1 MQVRFYGKLAEQ
13 IAREIELDQAGGTV
27 ADIRA
32 RLSEIYPNSADDL
45 RSPLVRACMGDQLVD
60 DSFPLDS
67 GDVVEFF
74 APVSGG

>member
-13 IAREIELDQAGGTV
+13 IAREIELDFAGRTV

-32 RLSEIYPNSADDL
+32 YLSEVYPQAAQDL
-45 RSPLVRACMGDQLVD
+45 RSPLVRACVGDHMVD
-60 DSFPLDS
+60 EGFRLEAAKTI
-67 GDVVEFF
+67 EFF